1 MFRNTT
7 LIALVLA
14 ACLAVPTWGV
24 QRGPGAPPSVK
35 PPAGMVALRVTITGP
50 RSKPLPRLTAE
61 NLRITE
67 DGVEQKME
75 HFAFDTE
82 RPSVALVWGIMGDSL
97 SSEARLAPLAFL
109 ESLAK
114 SSPPRSINDR
124 IADLSNRQLG
134 NPLFEYFL
142 IEGALQERGS
152 PAVRIA
158 FSTDV
163 KALPRIY
170 PSVRGSLDAVYVGL
184 DVLKEA
190 AFSKKALVLIA
201 DTADATES
209 GEHYKQFAI
218 REGVPVYYILAG
230 GTGEGPLQLQEL
242 ADVSGGEGYFA
253 LTGGSIE
260 SFVQEIA
267 QGLNNQYWI
276 GYHPKNAAKD
286 GKWRKLGVRV
296 TPPDGSPKLH
306 ARVKSGYYAPKDLAA
321 K

>member
-1 MFRNTT
+1 MLRH
-7 LIALVLA
+7 LSYRQMPVVLLLA
-14 ACLAVPTWGV
+14 AVFAGA
-24 QRGPGAPPSVK
+24 QRGPGPPQPSIK

-50 RSKPLPRLTAE
+50 RSKPLPRLSAD

-67 DGVEQKME
+67 DGVEQKIE
-75 HFAFDTE
+75 HLAFDTE
-82 RPSVALVWGIMGDSL
+82 APSVAIAWGIMGDSL
-97 SSEARLAPLAFL
+97 SSDARLAPLAFL

-114 SSPPRSINDR
+114 SAPQRSINDR
-124 IADLSNRQLG
+124 IADLSRRQLS

-142 IEGALQERGS
+142 VEGALQERGS
-152 PAVRIA
+152 PSVVVA

-201 DTADATES
+201 DSVDATES
-209 GEHYKQFAI
+209 IEHYKQFAI
-218 REGVPVYYILAG
+218 RESVPVYYILAG
-230 GTGEGPLQLQEL
+230 GAGEGPLQLQEL
-242 ADVSGGEGYFA
+242 TDVTGGEGYLA
-253 LTGGSIE
+253 LTGGAIE
-260 SFVQEIA
+260 SFALEIA

-276 GYHPKNAAKD
+276 GYYPKNADKD

-306 ARVKSGYYAPKDLAA
+306 ARVKSGYYAK
-321 K
+321 